1 MLLEGRAKS
10 YGKTYGDDD
19 FLLNRDRKD
28 HKKDKPS
35 SFKTQKRDSYSKDDK
50 NVNSGQRGSLAPLLK
65 PAKSGS
71 LNKTS
76 GGTSS
81 KLSAPSTTKP
91 GPKPLFPLGFMP
103 RQVKVPQGKSTQKT
117 PLNKGNQSPPL
128 LPKKSGYFPRH
139 TETKSRSRSR
149 SSERVFESSDFGA
162 NTGAKRQVKPPGK
175 GKFTTQN
182 WSNPG
187 DKNKKIEGKEN
198 ASLKAPQLLSGTR
211 GRGNV
216 LTNNRGNRG
225 RGGFQQKPG
234 VGRAGAG
241 IAQRGRGRGVRGKGP
256 SNRGR
261 GASRGR
267 GLAARGRGRGVAQ
280 PPVGATVR
288 NIFRRSKSRSPREG
302 KHKRSSRSSGS
313 PRGSRSRRRGSR
325 SRSRSRSSSYCSTCS
340 SGSCST
346 CHSWRSI
353 SVDSL
358 NGDQDKKRH
367 GHHRG
372 KSGRRYDVDKK
383 SEKSLD
389 KLKDDIKH
397 MEKQLEQKKVKD
409 HSVSK
414 PSEKPFDSKQSSN
427 KTNEKRP
434 SEARLSDK
442 KPPEKK
448 PLDKALVDKKPPGNN
463 SDQKTSKDALKGKS
477 DVKMTKSDPKAG
489 FKQTKGGKLKDQKES
504 VLDKEEKPERPFDDR
519 KDVKRKTDNSREV
532 ILKSDKRKES
542 PLFIKK
548 EKESPAREV
557 KIVSEKKRKGDKVLD
572 ESSSKMKA
580 GSLKITID
588 QPKWLIDAKKSKNIE
603 IDQPKW
609 STDTKQNKN
618 MEVEVERTVDVKKK
632 PSKSPPSK
640 QKKKDKEKVKSK
652 KAKKKSKKKK
662 YDRDSA
668 DSGDE
673 SVYSSISGQD
683 DFPSSNDEK
692 SKYLQP
698 YDQRIV
704 EFSSGAVD
712 ANMITV
718 HYAKRSKSSTRPVSR
733 TSTEGETSKS
743 SQSRANLI
751 TIPVSKEPPLL
762 PNVSRPRKSSGAP
775 PPSQEKVFDDDNSD
789 AHYSEISY
797 TGNEA
802 NVDYETAGFAG
813 EFQGE
818 QDYGRSYQGDED
830 LGQEWEPGHGE
841 EGEYY
846 YEEGGEGEGYEQE
859 YYTYPQEGEV
869 AGAGVVQEGENYQ
882 EWYEG
887 EYVEGGTVEGETAGA
902 EYEGEYYLAEDGLY
916 YPLEGEA
923 YEQYEG
929 EYVEGGEHQEAEA
942 VQGEAV
948 TYDEYGY
955 QYTEEGY
962 QYVEEGQQYAEEGA
976 EWQQYGEDGAAYQS
990 GEGWGQGEVEGQWE
1004 EYQEGYPAEQSE
1016 WGPEYTQ
1023 GIEYEGQEYQVE
1035 GAETLPQ
1042 EGYDV
1047 SDVYEQSQYY
1057 VEGYQQPEEPNSV
1070 EQSFEPHLQTEHD
1083 QIQETSAIKD
1093 NSENVS
1099 VVPPNVG
1106 DNKKEAKPLKSIL
1119 KKGNQAESKGTKLV
1133 SERLA
1138 QMKNQPGSKLETPG
1152 LGSTPASSSQTA
1164 ETTGQNPRQEE
1175 EAKAQSESDRYRETE
1190 REILSSQPKD
1200 AIGTEFIVRVH
1211 GTGMSSFYCKLC
1223 NCRFNTLT
1231 AKNLH
1236 VKGMKHI
1243 ELYIRLKSQLLQS
1256 VIKDTKVATAK
1267 RPTEEGASGAQKFP
1281 RILN

>member
-1 MLLEGRAKS
+1 MLEGQGKS

-28 HKKDKPS
+28 HKEDKPS
-35 SFKTQKRDSYSKDDK
+35 SFKTQKRDSHSKDDK
-50 NVNSGQRGSLAPLLK
+50 NVNSGQRGSLAPLL
-65 PAKSGS
+65 KSGS

-81 KLSAPSTTKP
+81 KLSAPSTTKL

-128 LPKKSGYFPRH
+128 LPKKSGYFPKH

-149 SSERVFESSDFGA
+149 SSERVFENSDFGA

-198 ASLKAPQLLSGTR
+198 TSLKAPQLLSGTR
-211 GRGNV
+211 GRGNI

-234 VGRAGAG
+234 IGRAGAG

-256 SNRGR
+256 SSRGR

-302 KHKRSSRSSGS
+302 KHKRSSRFSGS

-372 KSGRRYDVDKK
+372 KSGSKYDVDKK

-434 SEARLSDK
+434 SETRLSDK

-448 PLDKALVDKKPPGNN
+448 PLDKALVDKKPPGKN

-477 DVKMTKSDPKAG
+477 DVKMTKSDPKPG

-504 VLDKEEKPERPFDDR
+504 VFDREEKPERPFDDR

-542 PLFIKK
+542 PLVIKK
-548 EKESPAREV
+548 EKESAAREV
-557 KIVSEKKRKGDKVLD
+557 KIVSEKKSKGDKVLD

-588 QPKWLIDAKKSKNIE
+588 QPKWLIDAKKSKNVE
-603 IDQPKW
+603 IDKPKW
-609 STDTKQNKN
+609 STDTQQSKN

-632 PSKSPPSK
+632 SSKSPPGK

-704 EFSSGAVD
+704 EFSSGAFD
-712 ANMITV
+712 ANVITV

-762 PNVSRPRKSSGAP
+762 PSVSRPRKSSGAP

-789 AHYSEISY
+789 AHYSEIPY

-818 QDYGRSYQGDED
+818 QDYGRSYQGDYD

-841 EGEYY
+841 GGEYY

-859 YYTYPQEGEV
+859 YYTYPQEGDV

-902 EYEGEYYLAEDGLY
+902 EYEGEYYLGEDGLY
-916 YPLEGEA
+916 YRVEGEA
-923 YEQYEG
+923 YEQYQG
-929 EYVEGGEHQEAEA
+929 EYVEGGEHHEVEA

-955 QYTEEGY
+955 QHAEEGY
-962 QYVEEGQQYAEEGA
+962 QYVEEGQQYTEEGA

-990 GEGWGQGEVEGQWE
+990 EEGWGQGEVEGQWE

-1023 GIEYEGQEYQVE
+1023 GTEYEGQEYQVE

-1093 NSENVS
+1093 NSEIVS
-1099 VVPPNVG
+1099 VVPPNVE

-1164 ETTGQNPRQEE
+1164 ETTGQNPRHEE

-1256 VIKDTKVATAK
+1256 VIKDTKVDTAK
-1267 RPTEEGASGAQKFP
+1267 RPAEEGASGAQKFP